1 MRWLANLWAA
11 VKATQEQHAMREAT
25 LAHVGVDRIVRR
37 TMDWRY
43 GRFGW
48 RVQDDMLEVLATDHA
63 GRVWWGPV
71 GPIIAPETRAWVSA
85 KSEGRL

>member
-11 VKATQEQHAMREAT
+11 VTADATQRLQRERT
-25 LAHVGVDRIVRR
+25 IAHVGVDRIVRR

-43 GRFGW
+43 GRYGW
-48 RVQDDMLEVLATDHA
+48 RVHNDMLEVLAIDHA
-63 GRVWWGPV
+63 GQQWWGPV
-71 GPIIAPETRAWVSA
+71 GPIIAPETRAWIAA